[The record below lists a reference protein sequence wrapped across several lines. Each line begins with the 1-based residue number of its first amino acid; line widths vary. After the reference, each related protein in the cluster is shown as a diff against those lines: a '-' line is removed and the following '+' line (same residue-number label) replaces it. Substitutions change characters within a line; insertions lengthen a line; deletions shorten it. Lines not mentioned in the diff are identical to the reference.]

1 MAVLLRCEILF
12 LISNVTSTYYIGG
25 RMRKTPVIEIKDVNK
40 SFKDVKAVKDLSLT
54 IYEGEYTAL
63 LGPNGAGKTTLI
75 EMIEGIQKPDTGT
88 IRILGMNWRE
98 HKQKLHEVIG
108 LSLQETK
115 FIDKIT
121 AEETLNLFGSFYG
134 LSQNKTDEILNLV
147 NLTEKKKAYTVHLS
161 GGQRQ
166 RLAIGIALLN
176 NPKILLLDEPTTGLD
191 PGARREIWKILERL
205 RQNFNTTMIL
215 TTHYMEEAEVLCERI
230 LIMDKGQF
238 IAAGTLPELNAKHGE
253 GDLIEITFASHFD
266 IGALNLS
273 GIKRLNWI
281 MPHTKAQIFVENIAG
296 VLPAL
301 IEATKK
307 GNANITELTSR
318 KVTLDD
324 LFISMTGRHLTD
336 G

>member
-1 MAVLLRCEILF
+1 MNKIP
-12 LISNVTSTYYIGG
+12 I
-25 RMRKTPVIEIKDVNK
+25 IEIRDLSK
-40 SFKDVKAVKDLSLT
+40 SFKEIKAVDNLSLT
-54 IYEGEYTAL
+54 IFEGEYVAL

-75 EMIEGIQKPDTGT
+75 EMIEGIQTPDTGS
-88 IRILGMNWRE
+88 IRVLGMNWKE
-98 HKQKLHEVIG
+98 HKQQLHYVIG

-121 AEETLNLFGSFYG
+121 TEETLNLFGSFYG
-134 LSQNKTDEILNLV
+134 LTKDKTEEILNLI
-147 NLTEKKKAYTVHLS
+147 NLTEKRKAYTVNLS

-205 RQNFNTTMIL
+205 RQDFNTTMIL

-238 IAAGTLPELNAKHGE
+238 IAAGTLSELNAKHGQ
-253 GDLIEITFASHFD
+253 GDLIEITFGSEFD
-266 IGALNLS
+266 IDALRLP
-273 GIKRLNWI
+273 GIKRVNWI
-281 MPHTKAQIFVENIAG
+281 LPHTKVQIFVNNVAEA
-296 VLPAL
+296 LPSV

-307 GNANITELTSR
+307 GNVQITELTSR

-336 G
+336 S